1 MGYGYGTG
9 GSKQLA
15 YKAVKRM
22 GKYVKEFDTFLTN
35 SASTSGVSRIQW
47 NGSGGVVP
55 GTISAKRGYPYC
67 FFTATD
73 GSVTNKKFFLAT
85 ITADS
90 VSRGS
95 HLVTFNQS

>member
-22 GKYVKEFDTFLTN
+22 GKYIKEFDTFLTN
-35 SASTSGVSRIQW
+35 SASTSGAARVQW
-47 NGSGGVVP
+47 TGSGGVVA
-55 GTISAKRGYPYC
+55 GTITAKRGYPYC

-73 GSVTNKKFFLAT
+73 NSVRDKKFFLTT